1 MMGMLEQILET
12 KAIMDL
18 VRKMPENLES
28 FMELHRKETK
38 KEVKKDSIRISIDF
52 MIASALAELLHKL
65 IRLEDKTL
73 LKMNAEVDVKT
84 VRIKANELLK
94 EITIFY
100 DKELNK

>member
-1 MMGMLEQILET
+1 
-12 KAIMDL
+12 
-18 VRKMPENLES
+18 
-28 FMELHRKETK
+28 
-38 KEVKKDSIRISIDF
+38 
-52 MIASALAELLHKL
+52 MIASALTELLHKL